1 MFSDVGRKIDAR
13 RQLGSIIGRTEM
25 AKTPESGEDLVQG
38 LQERLSEEWNGEEED
53 RETEWKRPS
62 E

>member
-13 RQLGSIIGRTEM
+13 KTTGSIIGRTEM

-38 LQERLSEEWNGEEED
+38 LQERLSEEWNGEDED

>member
-1 MFSDVGRKIDAR
+1 MRE

-25 AKTPESGEDLVQG
+25 SKTPESGEDLVQG